1 VAKIKFFFRNKVYLF
16 VIFQYFATPFLIIR
30 VQKLPLPYFF
40 MILKSL
46 SLINYKNFDSISFE
60 FNEKI
65 NCIVGNNGIGKT
77 NILDAIYHLS
87 FGKSYFNPV
96 ATQNIKHNE
105 DFFVIN
111 GDYFKESN
119 KEKISVSLKRGQKK
133 VIKKNNKAY
142 EKFSEHIGFLPLV
155 IISPADRD
163 LITEG
168 SDTRRK
174 FIDSVISQSDK
185 YYLDDLIKYNK
196 VLTQRNSLLK
206 YFSLNNTYNTD
217 TIEIYNNQLAEFGT
231 RIFKKRD
238 DFLNEFI
245 PIFKSRYKVI
255 SNNNEVVDLVYKSDL
270 FDDNLNSLL
279 MSNINKDK
287 ALQYTSVGIHKDDL
301 IFNIEAHPI
310 KKFGSQGQQKSF
322 LIALKLA
329 QFDFIKKQSGVNP
342 ILLLDDIF
350 DKLDEHRVAQ
360 IIKLV
365 DDENFGQLFISDTHA
380 ERTENA
386 VKQVHQSFE
395 IFKL

>member
-1 VAKIKFFFRNKVYLF
+1 
-16 VIFQYFATPFLIIR
+16 
-30 VQKLPLPYFF
+30 

-46 SLINYKNFDSISFE
+46 SLLNYKNFDSKSFI
-60 FNEKI
+60 FNDKI

-77 NILDAIYHLS
+77 NVLDAIYHLS

-96 ATQNIKHNE
+96 ATQNIKHDE

-111 GDYFKESN
+111 GDYK
-119 KEKISVSLKRGQKK
+119 KDDKIEKVAISLKRGQKK
-133 VIKKNNKAY
+133 VIKRNAKAY

-168 SDTRRK
+168 SSTRRK

-185 YYLDDLIKYNK
+185 SYLNHLINYNK
-196 VLTQRNSLLK
+196 ILAQRNALLK
-206 YFSLNNTYNTD
+206 YFALNHTFNNDTLEVYNIQLTD
-217 TIEIYNNQLAEFGT
+217 YGT
-231 RIFKKRD
+231 QIFKKRD
-238 DFLNEFI
+238 AFLKTFI
-245 PIFKSRYKVI
+245 PIFKSRYEAI
-255 SNNNEVVDLVYKSDL
+255 SNGNEKVDLVYHSDL
-270 FDDNLNSLL
+270 FEDDLNTLL
-279 MSNINKDK
+279 KTVINKDK

-301 IFNIEAHPI
+301 HFNIAGHPI

-329 QFDFIKKQSGVNP
+329 QFDFIKAQSGVNP

-350 DKLDEHRVAQ
+350 DKLDEQRVAQ

-386 VKQVHQSFE
+386 VKQVHQSYE
-395 IFKL
+395 IFRL